1 MRYATPILVCALL
14 AVVSTGVGAA
24 DIGSQARDHFNA
36 IARGDVDAVTA
47 DYAPNAELHW
57 VGGPLDGDY
66 RGMGSLKQ
74 VWGKFAKAQAPLD
87 ADVENLQVNGNPAGA
102 TVSAEVTFSGANTI
116 PVRYILLY
124 RQGKLVDEVWQIDP
138 NL

>member
-1 MRYATPILVCALL
+1 MLVSALF
-14 AVVSTGVGAA
+14 AVFSAGTAAA
-24 DIGSQARDHFNA
+24 DIGSQARDHFAA
-36 IARGDVDAVTA
+36 IAKGDIDAVMA
-47 DYAPNAELHW
+47 NYAPNAELHW

-66 RGMGSLKQ
+66 QGIGALKQ

-87 ADVENLQVNGNPAGA
+87 VHVENLRVNGNPAGS
-102 TVSAEVTFSGANTI
+102 TVSADVTFSGANTI